1 MVCNAGM
8 NQQAIKLIDSHGG
21 DTALA
26 KKLGLPT
33 PAGSRRVHNWRTR
46 GIPPRVQVD
55 FPELFRFSAPPI
67 PSTSADPAG
76 TEGQGV
82 ES

>member
-1 MVCNAGM
+1 M
-8 NQQAIKLIDSHGG
+8 NQQAIKLIDAHGG

-33 PAGSRRVHNWRTR
+33 PAGSRRVHNWRAR
-46 GIPPRVQVD
+46 GIPPRIQID
-55 FPELFRFSAPPI
+55 HPELFRAI
-67 PSTSADPAG
+67 PSPSADPVK
-76 TEGQGV
+76 TEGQGA